1 MEMEILVDYSIG
13 AGGSV
18 NVFIKVKIFRLIYLK
33 EDDNDYADINL
44 FLLGD
49 SMDETLIN
57 VYNRNS
63 LPDYDNDNYEELME
77 SEKESIISEIKRK
90 RS

>member
-33 EDDNDYADINL
+33 KMTMI
-44 FLLGD
+44 
-49 SMDETLIN
+49 MLISTSF
-57 VYNRNS
+57 Y
-63 LPDYDNDNYEELME
+63 
-77 SEKESIISEIKRK
+77 
-90 RS
+90 

>member
-18 NVFIKVKIFRLIYLK
+18 NVFYQGQIFRLIYLK
-33 EDDNDYADINL
+33 EDDNDYADINY
-44 FLLGD
+44 LLGD

-57 VYNRNS
+57 V
-63 LPDYDNDNYEELME
+63 
-77 SEKESIISEIKRK
+77 IIVILYLIMIMTIMKN
-90 RS
+90 

>member
-18 NVFIKVKIFRLIYLK
+18 NVFYQGQNFSIDISE

-44 FLLGD
+44 FLLGIAW
-49 SMDETLIN
+49 MKL
-57 VYNRNS
+57 
-63 LPDYDNDNYEELME
+63 
-77 SEKESIISEIKRK
+77 
-90 RS
+90 